1 MYYTKVL
8 VNPHKRKHFGKHEQS
23 LVEILGRL
31 NKKKHGQTSEV
42 LDLLALL
49 VLDLLAL
56 VLFFAQIPGFWN
68 PMVNWCNWDFL

>member
-1 MYYTKVL
+1 VCVCVYIYIYHIYTYMYYTKVL

-56 VLFFAQIPGFWN
+56 VLFFK
-68 PMVNWCNWDFL
+68 